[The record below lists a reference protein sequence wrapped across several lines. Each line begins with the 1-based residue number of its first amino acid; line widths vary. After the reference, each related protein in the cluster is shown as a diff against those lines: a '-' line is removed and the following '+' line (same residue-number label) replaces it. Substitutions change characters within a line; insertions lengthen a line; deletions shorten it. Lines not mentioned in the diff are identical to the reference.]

1 MAKNKKT
8 KKKQNNKKRK
18 TLKIKTKKEDL
29 FHYIPKDKKTV
40 WSNDLLGDREV
51 INLTRYVA
59 MMKVDNNNNF
69 DAVNT
74 KALKKEMV
82 NEYKKRLHLILE
94 NSNKI
99 KSIKKYKLNKNKIKK
114 MSGEK
119 ARNIYLKLIK

>member
-8 KKKQNNKKRK
+8 KKKQNNKKIK

-29 FHYIPKDKKTV
+29 FHYIPKDKKTL

-74 KALKKEMV
+74 KALKREMV